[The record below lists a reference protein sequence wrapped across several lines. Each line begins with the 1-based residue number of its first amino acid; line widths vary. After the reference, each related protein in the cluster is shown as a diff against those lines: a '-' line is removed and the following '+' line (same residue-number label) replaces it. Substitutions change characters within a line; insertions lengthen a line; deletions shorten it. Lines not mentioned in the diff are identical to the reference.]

1 MHPDM
6 DESEHVRHA
15 VITGGAGFLGSH
27 LCDAL
32 LRDGHRVTCID
43 NFETGRSANL
53 RHLSEEPRFTLLR
66 RDLTDYDDGEIT
78 GPVDVVYHLAAPA
91 APSDYLLD
99 PVATMRIASVGT
111 LNALDL
117 ARDRSARFVLASTS
131 EVYGPAG
138 ATPSR
143 EDETGQVN
151 PADGYGA
158 YYEARRF
165 AEALTT
171 AYRSTYNLHT
181 AIARL
186 FNTYGPRMR
195 LDDGRVLSRFIRQ
208 VLSGAPLTV
217 PGPGTQTRSLCYVD
231 DAVAGL
237 LALAGGGY
245 PGPVNIGS
253 PEEISVFAIA
263 QEVAEIAGP
272 SAEIVFVEPPP
283 TDIQARH
290 PDITLA
296 RQLLGWRPH
305 TTVRAGLATTLA
317 WFQRSGVRHA

>member
-1 MHPDM
+1 MVDQGAQ
-6 DESEHVRHA
+6 ERHA
-15 VITGGAGFLGSH
+15 VVTGGAGFLGSH

-32 LRDGHRVTCID
+32 IRAGNRVTCID

-53 RHLSEEPRFTLLR
+53 RHLRDESRFTLLR
-66 RDLTDYDDGEIT
+66 RDLNDHVNGEVA
-78 GPVDVVYHLAAPA
+78 GPVDVVFHLAAPA

-99 PVATMRIASVGT
+99 PVATMRVASVGT

-117 ARDRSARFVLASTS
+117 ARDRAARFVLASTS
-131 EVYGPAG
+131 EVYGTAG
-138 ATPSR
+138 DEPHR
-143 EDETGQVN
+143 EDDTGQVN

-158 YYEARRF
+158 YYESRRF

-181 AIARL
+181 AIARI

-217 PGPGTQTRSLCYVD
+217 PGPGNQTRSLCYVD

-237 LALAGGGY
+237 LAIADGAY

-263 QEVAEIAGP
+263 QEVAEITGP

-283 TDIQARH
+283 AETHARR

-296 RQLLGWRPH
+296 GQLLDWQPQ
-305 TTVRAGLATTLA
+305 TSVRKGLATTLA
-317 WFQRSGVRHA
+317 WFQGGGSRGG

>member
-1 MHPDM
+1 MVNGSGVD
-6 DESEHVRHA
+6 RHS
-15 VITGGAGFLGSH
+15 VVTGGAGFLGSH

-32 LRDGHRVTCID
+32 IQAGHRVTCID
-43 NFETGRSANL
+43 NFETGRSANVQHL
-53 RHLSEEPRFTLLR
+53 RDEPRFTLLR
-66 RDLTDYDDGEIT
+66 HDLNEYVDGDLP
-78 GPVDVVYHLAAPA
+78 GPVDVVFHLAAPA

-138 ATPSR
+138 DEPHR
-143 EDETGQVN
+143 EDDTGRVN

-158 YYEARRF
+158 YYESRRF

-231 DAVAGL
+231 DTVAGL
-237 LALAGGGY
+237 LALSKGAY

-253 PEEISVFAIA
+253 PEEITVFAIA

-283 TDIQARH
+283 SDAHARR
-290 PDITLA
+290 PDISLA
-296 RQLLGWRPH
+296 GQLLDWRPR
-305 TTVRAGLATTLA
+305 TTVRKGLATTLA
-317 WFQRSGVRHA
+317 WFQGAGARQA